1 MPAPEAKSTNED
13 GGVVLVRLCAAIGL
27 RGDARHDRV
36 PDSNSLRAE
45 TADAVLR
52 AAALPSVRGV
62 VA

>member
-1 MPAPEAKSTNED
+1 MKTVA
-13 GGVVLVRLCAAIGL
+13 VVLVRLCAAIGL